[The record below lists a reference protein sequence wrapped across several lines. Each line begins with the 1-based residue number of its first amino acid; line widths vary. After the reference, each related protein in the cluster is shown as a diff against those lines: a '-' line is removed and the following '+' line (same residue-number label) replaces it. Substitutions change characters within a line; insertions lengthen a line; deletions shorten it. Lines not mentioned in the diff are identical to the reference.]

1 VAYEREY
8 WITVLERIARPVL
21 EHLAAGTLLE
31 NLPAAGPR
39 TKYAS
44 LEATARV
51 LVGIAPWLEL
61 ATDGPEEKLRRE
73 FAHLARESLRM
84 GLNSTCP
91 DRFNFHDGDQPLV
104 DAGFLAHAVLR
115 APNELLEKLEPLLQ
129 TKLVEGF
136 ISSRQIRPY
145 FCNWLLFSAM
155 VEAALF
161 KITGQYDPVRV
172 DYAVRQH
179 EQWYLGDGTY
189 GDGPELH
196 WDYYNSFVIQPMLL
210 DVIEVFADESTE
222 CKAMH
227 EKAVRRAQRYA
238 VIQERLIAPDGSFPP
253 LGRSLTYRFGAF
265 QLLAQMALRDELPSP
280 LTPAQVRTALTAVIR
295 RTMDA
300 PGTFDDQGWLT
311 IGLCGHQPQIGEPY
325 ITTAST
331 YLCTAGLLP
340 LGLPRTHEFWSAP
353 PEPFTSQKVWSGHQD
368 VTADKAL

>member
-1 VAYEREY
+1 MVYERDY

-21 EHLAAGTLLE
+21 EHLAAGILLE
-31 NLPAAGPR
+31 NLPVKGPR

-44 LEATARV
+44 LEIAARV

-61 ATDGPEEKLRRE
+61 ETHGPEEELRRE
-73 FAHLARESLRM
+73 FADLARESLRV
-84 GLNSTCP
+84 GLDSTSP
-91 DRFNFHDGDQPLV
+91 DRFNFCDGDQPLV
-104 DAGFLAHAVLR
+104 DAGFLAHAILR
-115 APNELLEKLEPLLQ
+115 APTELLEKLEPSLQ
-129 TKLVEGF
+129 TRLVEEF
-136 ISSRQIRPY
+136 ISSRKIRPY
-145 FCNWLLFSAM
+145 FCNWLLFSAA

-161 KITGQYDPVRV
+161 KITGKYDPVRV

-210 DVIEVFADESTE
+210 DVVDSFTSEFTE
-222 CKAMH
+222 YVELRDKT
-227 EKAVRRAQRYA
+227 VRRAQRYA

-253 LGRSLTYRFGAF
+253 IGRSLAYRFGAF
-265 QLLAQMALRDELPSP
+265 QLLAQMALRDELPSQ
-280 LTPAQVRTALTAVIR
+280 LQPAQVRTALTAVIK
-295 RTMDA
+295 RTMEA
-300 PGTFDDQGWLT
+300 SGTFDENGWLT

-340 LGLPRTHEFWSAP
+340 LGLPPTHKFWSAP
-353 PEPFTSQKVWSGHQD
+353 PKPFTSQKVWNGHQD
-368 VTADKAL
+368 VFADKAL